1 MSLNLRRMNTFTY
14 LDTHPHILET
24 DTCIITVK
32 RGILPLNLLTIE
44 TELEWIDRHRKT
56 EIELIM
62 QFIPRVSRKV

>member
-1 MSLNLRRMNTFTY
+1 MNTFTY
-14 LDTHPHILET
+14 LDTHPRILET

-44 TELEWIDRHRKT
+44 TEWIDRHRKT

-62 QFIPRVSRKV
+62 QFIPRASRKV

>member
-1 MSLNLRRMNTFTY
+1 MSLNLRRMKTFTY
-14 LDTHPHILET
+14 LNTHPSILET

-56 EIELIM
+56 EIGLIM
-62 QFIPRVSRKV
+62 HFIPRVSRKV